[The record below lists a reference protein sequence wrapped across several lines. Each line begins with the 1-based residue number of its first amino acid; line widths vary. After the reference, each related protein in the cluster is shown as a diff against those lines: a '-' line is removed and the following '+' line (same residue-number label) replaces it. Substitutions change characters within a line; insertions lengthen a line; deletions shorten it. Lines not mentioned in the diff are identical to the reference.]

1 MHMKAGISG
10 QNENALLIPAK
21 NTSRA
26 RDVRKL
32 HRNRAADRTG
42 IMTDKEENEER
53 ETVSIGPLSASLSKE
68 NMRAIMPYVGISL
81 IVLTVAM
88 AIASIMWGSK

>member
-1 MHMKAGISG
+1 
-10 QNENALLIPAK
+10 
-21 NTSRA
+21 
-26 RDVRKL
+26 
-32 HRNRAADRTG
+32 
-42 IMTDKEENEER
+42 MTDKEENEER